1 MDVFIEIFKYQN
13 GVLFRKHL
21 KPSTIFTRGPSW
33 MYDWVLSTPLKGFV
47 QDVPREELAIATVV
61 ECLATTGWQNYL

>member
-1 MDVFIEIFKYQN
+1 
-13 GVLFRKHL
+13 
-21 KPSTIFTRGPSW
+21 

-47 QDVPREELAIATVV
+47 QNVPREELAIATVV

>member
-1 MDVFIEIFKYQN
+1 
-13 GVLFRKHL
+13 
-21 KPSTIFTRGPSW
+21 

-61 ECLATTGWQNYL
+61 ECLVTTGWQNYL